1 MRLVF
6 PDLRLGS
13 ALCSALCSAL
23 SCALIL
29 LTPAEGGAQQVL
41 ADANPCAI
49 YGSGYV
55 AVTGGG
61 GCARIG
67 ERVRVEG
74 GPGPR
79 AVSAAPAGALGY
91 APAATGSIPPS
102 PAGTAHVRA
111 PGPARAGVD
120 WPRTR

>member
-1 MRLVF
+1 MRLF
-6 PDLRLGS
+6 P
-13 ALCSALCSAL
+13 ACSRPGFAL
-23 SCALIL
+23 SGALFL
-29 LTPAEGGAQQVL
+29 LAPAGADAQQVL

-49 YGSGYV
+49 YGSGFV
-55 AVTGGG
+55 AVTGGE

-79 AVSAAPAGALGY
+79 AVSAPPAGALGY
-91 APAATGSIPPS
+91 APRATGSIAPS
-102 PAGTAHVRA
+102 SAGSAHVRA
-111 PGPARAGVD
+111 PGPAGAD